1 MQVKDQLSS
10 LQPYKP
16 GKSPEQMKEVYGDHS
31 FVKLAS
37 NENPFGCSP
46 RVLDELQKSW
56 LDHALYPDGGATTLR
71 QTIANKLHVQM
82 EQVLCGSGLD
92 EVIQIISRAVLKA
105 GDNIVTAGATFPQYR
120 HHAIIE
126 GCEVK
131 EVALN
136 NGVYDLDEISS
147 VVDNNTKSYGFVTRT
162 IQQAHM

>member
-1 MQVKDQLSS
+1 
-10 LQPYKP
+10 
-16 GKSPEQMKEVYGDHS
+16 
-31 FVKLAS
+31 
-37 NENPFGCSP
+37 
-46 RVLDELQKSW
+46 
-56 LDHALYPDGGATTLR
+56 
-71 QTIANKLHVQM
+71 M

-92 EVIQIISRAVLKA
+92 EVIQMISRAVLKA

-147 VVDNNTKSYGFVTRT
+147 VVDNDTKIVWICNPNNPTGTYVNDRKLTQFIEG
-162 IQQAHM
+162 IE